1 MSRTFR
7 SKEKLMPSKPKPV
20 PTETRVLPRARPAG
34 PSRKAAPP
42 LAVAEDLNPFEFAL
56 LQFSRAADHLGLDAG
71 VRAVLSTPKRQLLVS
86 IPVRMDDGSI
96 RVFHGYRVQHSIA
109 RGPSK
114 GGIRY
119 HPGVTL
125 DEVKALAMWM
135 TWKCAVVNI
144 PFGGAKGGI
153 TVDPKQLS
161 DAENERMTRRY
172 TSEISILLGHDRDIP
187 APDVYTTPQ
196 TMAWIMDTFSMTKG
210 YSTLGVVTGKP
221 LAVGGSAGRNEAT
234 AEGCFVAIEEAA
246 KRMSLRL
253 DNATAAVQGFGN
265 AGAAVAR
272 FLEEA
277 GVRVVAVSDSRGG
290 VYDKRGLAMDGVLAA
305 KEKKRSVNA
314 ARGEKIT
321 NEEILELPVD
331 ILVPAALEGVITRG
345 NAARVK
351 AKIIAEAANGPTTP
365 DADDILRSR
374 GAVVIPD
381 ILANAGGVTVSYFE
395 WVQDLY
401 SFFWEP
407 DVVRTHLERTIRRAY
422 EDVEESAR
430 RHDTDLRTGAMILAV
445 GRVEEASRI
454 RGLFP

>member
-1 MSRTFR
+1 
-7 SKEKLMPSKPKPV
+7 MPSKPKPLSPVGRAV
-20 PTETRVLPRARPAG
+20 PGPKPVTPDRGSPRPK
-34 PSRKAAPP
+34 PIAA
-42 LAVAEDLNPFEFAL
+42 ENLNPYDFAL
-56 LQFSRAADHLGLDAG
+56 LQFDRAADHLGLDLG
-71 VRAVLSTPKRQLLVS
+71 VRAVLSTPKRQLIVS
-86 IPVRMDDGSI
+86 IPVKMDDGSI
-96 RVFHGYRVQHSIA
+96 SCFHGYRVQHSIA

-153 TVDPKQLS
+153 TVDPKKLS
-161 DAENERMTRRY
+161 LGENERMTRRY

-246 KRMSLRL
+246 KRLSMPLHGS
-253 DNATAAVQGFGN
+253 TAAVQGFGN

-272 FLEEA
+272 FLDEA
-277 GVRVVAVSDSRGG
+277 GAKVVAISDSKGG
-290 VYDKRGLAMDGVLAA
+290 VYDKRGLELDGVFAA
-305 KEKKRSVNA
+305 KEKKGSVTA
-314 ARGEKIT
+314 ARGEKVD
-321 NEEILELPVD
+321 NDELLELPVD
-331 ILVPAALEGVITRG
+331 ILVPAALEGVITRR
-345 NAARVK
+345 NANRIK
-351 AKIIAEAANGPTTP
+351 AQIIAEAANGPTTP
-365 DADDILRSR
+365 DADDILRSK
-374 GAVVIPD
+374 GTVVIPD

-407 DVVRTHLERTIRRAY
+407 DVVRNHLERTIRRAY
-422 EDVEESAR
+422 QEVDDTAR
-430 RHDTDLRTGAMILAV
+430 RFNTDLRTGALILGV
-445 GRVEEASRI
+445 GRVEEATRI

>member
-1 MSRTFR
+1 MR
-7 SKEKLMPSKPKPV
+7 PKPRPLPAV
-20 PTETRVLPRARPAG
+20 SRVLPRPRT
-34 PSRKAAPP
+34 APGKRGAP
-42 LAVAEDLNPFEFAL
+42 TLKPVEAESLNPYEIAQK
-56 LQFSRAADHLGLDAG
+56 QFDRAADHLGLGPG
-71 VRAVLSTPKRQLLVS
+71 VRDLLRKPKRQLIVS
-86 IPVRMDDGSI
+86 VPVRMDNGAI
-96 RVFHGYRVQHSIA
+96 RVFQGYRVQHSIA

-153 TVDPKQLS
+153 TVDTKQLS

-187 APDVYTTPQ
+187 APDMYTTPQ

-221 LAVGGSAGRNEAT
+221 LAVGGSAGRHEAT

-246 KRMSLRL
+246 RRLNLPLRT
-253 DNATAAVQGFGN
+253 ATAAVQGFGN
-265 AGAAVAR
+265 AGAVLAR
-272 FLEEA
+272 FLNEA
-277 GVRVVAVSDSRGG
+277 GVRVVAVSDSKGG
-290 VYDKRGLAMDGVLAA
+290 VHDKRGLAMDAVFSA
-305 KEKKRSVNA
+305 KEKRGSVTA
-314 ARGEKIT
+314 ARGEKIS
-321 NEEILELPVD
+321 NEDILELPVD
-331 ILVPAALEGVITRG
+331 ILVPAALEGVITRS
-345 NAARVK
+345 NAPRIT

-365 DADDILRSR
+365 DAEDILRSK
-374 GAVVIPD
+374 GAIVIPD

-401 SFFWEP
+401 SFFWES
-407 DVVRTHLERTIRRAY
+407 DVVRNHLERTIRKAY
-422 EDVEESAR
+422 EDVDEMAR
-430 RHDTDLRTGAMILAV
+430 RHDTDLRTGALILAV
-445 GRVEEASRI
+445 GRVEEATRI

>member
-1 MSRTFR
+1 
-7 SKEKLMPSKPKPV
+7 MPSKPKSV
-20 PTETRVLPRARPAG
+20 PTVARVLPRPKPGG
-34 PSRKAAPP
+34 PSRRAPSIEP
-42 LAVAEDLNPFEFAL
+42 VPSRTPKPKSVNVENLDPFDFAL
-56 LQFSRAADHLGLDAG
+56 LQFGRAADKLGLDAG
-71 VRAVLSTPKRQLLVS
+71 VRQVLSTPKRQVIVS
-86 IPVRMDDGSI
+86 VPVKMDDGSI
-96 RVFHGYRVQHSIA
+96 RVFDGYRVQHSIA

-125 DEVKALAMWM
+125 AEVKALAMWM

-153 TVDPKQLS
+153 TVDTKQLS
-161 DAENERMTRRY
+161 LAENERMTRRY

-196 TMAWIMDTFSMTKG
+196 TMAWIMDTYSMTKG

-246 KRMSLRL
+246 RRLSLPL
-253 DNATAAVQGFGN
+253 KGSTAAVQGFGN
-265 AGAAVAR
+265 AGAAVAK
-272 FLEEA
+272 FLDEA
-277 GVRVVAVSDSRGG
+277 GARVVAVSDSRGG
-290 VYDKRGLAMDGVLAA
+290 IYDRNGLAMNGVFAA
-305 KEKKRSVNA
+305 KEKKGSVTA
-314 ARGEKIT
+314 ARGERIT

-331 ILVPAALEGVITRG
+331 ILVPAALEGVITRE
-345 NAARVK
+345 NAPRIRAQIV
-351 AKIIAEAANGPTTP
+351 AEAANGPTTP
-365 DADDILRSR
+365 DADDILRSK
-374 GAVVIPD
+374 GTVVIPD
-381 ILANAGGVTVSYFE
+381 VLANAGGVTVSYFE

-407 DVVRTHLERTIRRAY
+407 DVVRNHLDRTIRRAY
-422 EDVEESAR
+422 EEVDETAR
-430 RHDTDLRTGAMILAV
+430 RHGTDLRTGALILAV
-445 GRVEEASRI
+445 GRVEETNRI

>member
-1 MSRTFR
+1 VKRGAPA
-7 SKEKLMPSKPKPV
+7 LKPV
-20 PTETRVLPRARPAG
+20 E
-34 PSRKAAPP
+34 
-42 LAVAEDLNPFEFAL
+42 AESLNPYEIAQK
-56 LQFSRAADHLGLDAG
+56 QFDRAADHLGLDPG
-71 VRAVLSTPKRQLLVS
+71 VRDVLRKPKRQLIVS

-96 RVFHGYRVQHSIA
+96 RVFQGYRVQHSIA

-153 TVDPKQLS
+153 TVDTKQLS

-187 APDVYTTPQ
+187 APDMYTTPQ

-246 KRMSLRL
+246 RRTNLRL
-253 DNATAAVQGFGN
+253 NAATAAVQGFGN
-265 AGAAVAR
+265 AGAVLAR
-272 FLEEA
+272 FLDEA
-277 GVRVVAVSDSRGG
+277 GVKVVAVSDSKGG
-290 VYDKRGLAMDGVLAA
+290 VHDKRGLAMDAVFSA
-305 KEKKRSVNA
+305 KGKRGSVTA
-314 ARGEKIT
+314 ARGEKIS
-321 NEEILELPVD
+321 NEDILELPVD
-331 ILVPAALEGVITRG
+331 ILVPAALEGVINRS
-345 NAARVK
+345 NAPRIT

-365 DADDILRSR
+365 DADDILRSK
-374 GAVVIPD
+374 GAIVIPD

-401 SFFWEP
+401 SFFWES
-407 DVVRTHLERTIRRAY
+407 DVVRNHLERTIRKAY
-422 EDVEESAR
+422 ENVDEMAR
-430 RHDTDLRTGAMILAV
+430 RHDTDLRTGALILAV
-445 GRVEEASRI
+445 GRVEEATRI

>member
-1 MSRTFR
+1 
-7 SKEKLMPSKPKPV
+7 MPPKPR
-20 PTETRVLPRARPAG
+20 PFPAEDRVLPRPRTAPGKRGAPALK
-34 PSRKAAPP
+34 P
-42 LAVAEDLNPFEFAL
+42 VDAENLNPYDFAL
-56 LQFSRAADHLGLDAG
+56 LQFERAADHLGLDPG
-71 VRAVLSTPKRQLLVS
+71 VRAVLSRPKRQVIVS
-86 IPVRMDDGSI
+86 IPVKMDDGSI
-96 RVFHGYRVQHSIA
+96 SVFQGYRVQHSIA

-153 TVDPKQLS
+153 TVDPKKLS
-161 DAENERMTRRY
+161 MGENERMTRRF

-187 APDVYTTPQ
+187 APDVYTNSQ

-246 KRMSLRL
+246 KRLTL
-253 DNATAAVQGFGN
+253 PLKGATAAVQGFGN

-272 FLEEA
+272 FLDEA
-277 GVRVVAVSDSRGG
+277 GVRVVAVSDSGG
-290 VYDKRGLAMDGVLAA
+290 AIYDKRGLEMDSVFAA
-305 KEKKRSVNA
+305 KVKKGTVTG
-314 ARGEKIT
+314 ARGERVS

-331 ILVPAALEGVITRG
+331 ILVPAALEGVITRK
-345 NAARVK
+345 NAPRIK
-351 AKIIAEAANGPTTP
+351 AQIIAEAANGPTTP
-365 DADDILRSR
+365 DADRVLFENDRF
-374 GAVVIPD
+374 VIPD

-395 WVQDLY
+395 WVQDLGRL
-401 SFFWEP
+401 FWGRDE
-407 DVVRTHLERTIRRAY
+407 IREKLSEKLNDAFDRVWALA
-422 EDVEESAR
+422 EDKELTLRSAALVAGIR
-430 RHDTDLRTGAMILAV
+430 EVAGALTA
-445 GRVEEASRI
+445 
-454 RGLFP
+454 RGIYP